1 MSSRRVVAY
10 VPDLMDRS
18 RFAAIDGV
26 TFVGRPEDLFT
37 DPDAAVRVVDLGRP
51 GVLDTL
57 AGVPDGERIV
67 GYASHVDR
75 DLIGRAEALGV
86 EVHPRSRF
94 FAALP
99 ALLA

>member
-1 MSSRRVVAY
+1 VTSIVAY

-18 RFAAIDGV
+18 RFAGVEGV

-37 DPDAAVRVVDLGRP
+37 GDDDVVVHVADLGRP
-51 GVLDTL
+51 GVLEAL
-57 AGVPDGERIV
+57 EAAPAGARVV

-75 DLIGRAEALGV
+75 DLIDRAEALGV

-94 FAALP
+94 FAGLP
-99 ALLA
+99 SLLA

>member
-1 MSSRRVVAY
+1 MSGVVAY

-18 RFAAIDGV
+18 RFAAVDDV

-37 DPDAAVRVVDLGRP
+37 RGGDVVLVADLGRP
-51 GVLDTL
+51 GVLEALDG
-57 AGVPDGERIV
+57 APDGCRIV

-75 DLIGRAEALGV
+75 DLIARAEALGV

-94 FAALP
+94 FAQLP
-99 ALLA
+99 SLLA